1 MAQFQ
6 IDAPGFRALAQS
18 ASSSH
23 DLKHVIQADEPTA
36 KKEEDEPPPKFLQV
50 WNRIVSKL
58 MSSSVDLSLVAKAT
72 LQRAQGAKSMEWV
85 EERMVAE
92 DDAENKLRRNLF
104 GRRGRASSNRSST
117 ESFGSPR
124 KHGRWKVSARTVI
137 ASLEAVAELQL
148 KAQQR
153 TTELARENEA
163 AMMREATKSVPGE
176 SRTLA
181 EAAASREW
189 REELKP
195 KYQVRS
201 EMLRRWAR
209 ETPDPQVRRFEG
221 LEGKGGHAWLWRD
234 YDVQQGQRP
243 QASGKQGPNPQS
255 SSIEA
260 SMLELRESLVSE

>member
-1 MAQFQ
+1 
-6 IDAPGFRALAQS
+6 
-18 ASSSH
+18 
-23 DLKHVIQADEPTA
+23 
-36 KKEEDEPPPKFLQV
+36 
-50 WNRIVSKL
+50 
-58 MSSSVDLSLVAKAT
+58 
-72 LQRAQGAKSMEWV
+72 
-85 EERMVAE
+85 
-92 DDAENKLRRNLF
+92 
-104 GRRGRASSNRSST
+104 
-117 ESFGSPR
+117 
-124 KHGRWKVSARTVI
+124 
-137 ASLEAVAELQL
+137 
-148 KAQQR
+148 
-153 TTELARENEA
+153 
-163 AMMREATKSVPGE
+163 MMREATKSVPGE

-189 REELKP
+189 RDELKP

-201 EMLRRWAR
+201 EMLRRWAK